1 MVYVRNSKLYNI
13 LRFEVLM
20 TGKTEDLLGGGF
32 ELISNHKSC
41 CNLLMKMKPDEY
53 IHWHLVFVYL
63 PGLIGTGRYI
73 A

>member
-1 MVYVRNSKLYNI
+1 
-13 LRFEVLM
+13 M